1 MIMEANTD
9 PLPATAVEQLVSSA
23 PGVTSALAEAELDV
37 AAAVVV
43 VAVGSTAVA
52 AVP

>member
-1 MIMEANTD
+1 MINEANND

-23 PGVTSALAEAELDV
+23 PGVTSALAAAELDV
-37 AAAVVV
+37 AAAVAV
-43 VAVGSTAVA
+43 VAVGLTVAA